1 MRLELT
7 AADPAALLSK
17 LLKTDVEL
25 SDVGQ
30 ISGLAVQLT
39 IQRSQFSKVQAV
51 CRAEGATWKV
61 LRSTGL
67 LRLLRQALGRPV
79 LVLGFVAILL
89 LTLYVPT
96 KVLFIQVEGAGDI
109 PENKIIMHLENCGI
123 RLGADRTEIRSE
135 RVKNALLEA
144 MPELQWVGVNTYG
157 CRAVVSVRPRT
168 QAEREVPERGI
179 SSIVAARDGVIRQF
193 TTLQGNTL
201 CKIGQ
206 SVTQGQ
212 VLISGYSDLGIC
224 LRGTQA
230 KGEVYAQTQHALQ
243 VLTPSEINQRGE
255 VARQEKK
262 YSVIIGKFRI
272 NFFKGSGIS
281 DATCVKMY
289 SYNYMTLPGGFQLP
303 IALVAEQTVW
313 HGTNIVKQNPQ
324 VAGELLSACADR
336 VLLQSMIAGQIE
348 NRYEIVTELDG
359 VYYQVGKY
367 ACYEMIGISRPEED
381 LTKHEVN

>member
-1 MRLELT
+1 MTGRMRLELT

-109 PENKIIMHLENCGI
+109 PENQIIMHLENCGI

-224 LRGTQA
+224 LRHST
-230 KGEVYAQTQHALQ
+230 
-243 VLTPSEINQRGE
+243 S
-255 VARQEKK
+255 
-262 YSVIIGKFRI
+262 
-272 NFFKGSGIS
+272 
-281 DATCVKMY
+281 
-289 SYNYMTLPGGFQLP
+289 
-303 IALVAEQTVW
+303 
-313 HGTNIVKQNPQ
+313 
-324 VAGELLSACADR
+324 ELLR
-336 VLLQSMIAGQIE
+336 TLLMRGC
-348 NRYEIVTELDG
+348 L
-359 VYYQVGKY
+359 
-367 ACYEMIGISRPEED
+367 
-381 LTKHEVN
+381 